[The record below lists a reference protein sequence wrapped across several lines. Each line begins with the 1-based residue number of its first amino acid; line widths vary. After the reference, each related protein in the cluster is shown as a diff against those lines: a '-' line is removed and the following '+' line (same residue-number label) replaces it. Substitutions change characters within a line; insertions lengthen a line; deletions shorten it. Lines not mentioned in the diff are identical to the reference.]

1 MSLDDLRG
9 RQLALLVQ
17 VAGVTDRYYSGP
29 APDVETIEG
38 TLSGLYPRDYRD
50 VEAVLDM
57 GSEGG
62 SIDDVTGMSTQQA
75 VTVKL
80 LAQGARL
87 SAATVTGNKWTVD
100 PVNTFRRIG
109 PAGAATKTRIT
120 ATVPHELGPT
130 DVDVVDPAGFV
141 AGDFVHIGLEALQV
155 GSVAGNTLQNCIRTI
170 GQTRRYRHTYDPT
183 RGWQPYATEQPIFWR
198 GRVAIVRAAP
208 VVGGQRVGSYREIWR
223 GVLDREAELSPDGLT
238 LTLRIAPM
246 TAAMRQ
252 KLASGAT
259 SGRLVR
265 GWHHFV
271 PRPDSADGCQV
282 SCEQIWEA
290 GAAISTAYTL
300 HDADTIE
307 TDGPAYTAHVDLFDI
322 TLPDGHPRAGSLR
335 LSNGPNSVLTHEVT
349 ARSLTGGGKA
359 RFDLSP
365 NPLALVGANQGLA
378 VNAQTTEWA
387 TLSLVNPLGTG
398 EVVRWPDR
406 LLSVVSGAD
415 LAQRAWNL
423 SRWQCETWAPITT
436 QGVDGRWANV
446 RLWSNGDSVHEVHI
460 ALQEQGMQGPIQVR
474 FGRDRANENS
484 QCLGWDWRAL
494 DAGEWPANKLRTVN
508 ASGLDR
514 ASDSDNYSV
523 RGIALA
529 WAQVGDSRLLVDSD
543 TFAGGSPQWMQLTG
557 GDDFGRFTT
566 IYALVSASSI
576 ALDPDTGAQVGY
588 SLTVDEWSP
597 ARDAF
602 IVDRGTQVEVRPV
615 ARFYQET
622 PARAAVVLLVSAVG
636 AGTETAL
643 DYLPV
648 GAGLSASDVLAS
660 SFESFPVPEVLADY
674 NARIDPA
681 KTTEEN
687 IADVL
692 TLLGAS
698 VVQKYA
704 LGRQYVALAPLTSA
718 DSAEATVIISADDLL
733 ADGQVTSAVD
743 GKVVRAYKLSSDYNE
758 ADEPQRVTTFIDAD
772 AISAAGG
779 DAGAQLDIDL
789 RGIVLQGGA
798 ADAAVNLLP
807 YVQHLRK
814 RVGVPRVRYQLA
826 VSLDL
831 AGAHEVALGDCVVL
845 TAAAAIAIDGTIGV
859 TSQPCRVM
867 GLERDWLKNRLN
879 LTLSCTGGRP
889 SGYVPSLRV
898 ASVVDPVTVTV
909 QPNQYTNTTDPRT
922 GEAQTDLGTS
932 AVQYFASQDV
942 VLCVPAGAWSSS
954 TTRTIVSIVGVT
966 VTLDGAHG
974 LAIGD
979 DIEHAGWALV
989 TDQVRRYA
997 YLARPDGTI
1006 GGTDPAKSI
1015 G

>member
-1 MSLDDLRG
+1 VSLDDLRG

-57 GSEGG
+57 GPEGG

-120 ATVPHELGPT
+120 ATVPHELGPS
-130 DVDVVDPAGFV
+130 DVDVVDPAGFG
-141 AGDFVHIGLEALQV
+141 AGDFVHVGLEAMQIGTV
-155 GSVAGNTLQNCIRTI
+155 SGNTLQNCIRTI

-271 PRPDSADGCQV
+271 PRADGADGCQV
-282 SCEQIWEA
+282 SCEQMWEA
-290 GAAISTAYTL
+290 GAALRSQYRR

-307 TDGPAYTAHVDLFDI
+307 LDDNAYITHLSLYDI
-322 TLPDGHPRAGSLR
+322 TLPDGHPRRGNLR
-335 LSNGPNSVLTHEVT
+335 LAYGNNLTQVHDVT
-349 ARSLTGGGKA
+349 ARGLIGGKPH
-359 RFDLSP
+359 FDVVPNVSP
-365 NPLALVGANQGLA
+365 VIGVTEGLA
-378 VNAQTTEWA
+378 VNALASEFC
-387 TLSLVNPLGTG
+387 TLSLVDPTGAG

-415 LAQRAWNL
+415 LTQRAWNL
-423 SRWQCETWAPITT
+423 ARWQCETWSPITT
-436 QGVDGRWANV
+436 QGVEGRWANV
-446 RLWSNGDSVHEVHI
+446 RLWSNGDSVHEVRL
-460 ALQEQGMQGPIQVR
+460 ALQEQGEQGPLQVR
-474 FGRDRANENS
+474 FGRGRGDENS
-484 QCLGWDWRAL
+484 LCLGWDWRAT

-508 ASGLDR
+508 TSGLDR
-514 ASDSDNYSV
+514 ASDSDNYEV
-523 RGIALA
+523 RGTALA
-529 WAQVGDSRLLVDSD
+529 WAQIGDSRLLVDTD
-543 TFAGGSPQWMQLTG
+543 TFAGGAPQWMQLTG
-557 GDDFGRFTT
+557 GDDFGRYAT

-588 SLTVDEWSP
+588 SLTVDEWFP
-597 ARDAF
+597 RYDAF
-602 IVDRGTQVEVRPV
+602 IIDRGTQVEVRPV

-622 PARAAVVLLVSAVG
+622 PSTATAVLLVSAVG

-660 SFESFPVPEVLADY
+660 SFEAFPVPEVLADY

-772 AISAAGG
+772 AISASGG

-789 RGIVLQGGA
+789 RGIVLEGGA
-798 ADAAVNLLP
+798 GDGAINLLP
-807 YVQHLRK
+807 FVQHLRR
-814 RVGVPRVRYQLA
+814 RVGLPRVRYQCSI
-826 VSLDL
+826 SLDTL
-831 AGAHEVALGDCVVL
+831 GANELALGDVVTL
-845 TAAAAIAIDGTIGV
+845 SSSSAIAIDGTIGV
-859 TSQPCRVM
+859 SQQPCRVM
-867 GLERDWLKNRLN
+867 GYERDWLRNRLN
-879 LTLSCTGGRP
+879 LTLSCTGARP
-889 SGYVPSLRV
+889 SGYAPSLRV
-898 ASVVDPVTVTV
+898 ASIVSPTIVTVEV
-909 QPNQYTNTTDPRT
+909 NQYTSPTDPRT
-922 GEAQTDLGTS
+922 GDAQTDIASGARVYFSAGDAVRCVKAGQWASATS
-932 AVQYFASQDV
+932 RS
-942 VLCVPAGAWSSS
+942 
-954 TTRTIVSIVGVT
+954 IVSIVGQT
-966 VTLDGAHG
+966 VTLDGAHN

-979 DIEHAGWALV
+979 DIEHTRFALV
-989 TDQVRRYA
+989 DSGVQKFA
-997 YLARPDGTI
+997 YLGRTDGTI
-1006 GGTDPAKSI
+1006 EGTDPARDI

>member
-29 APDVETIEG
+29 APEVDTIEG
-38 TLSGLYPRDYRD
+38 TLSGAYSRSYRD

-57 GSEGG
+57 GPEGG
-62 SIDDVTGMSTQQA
+62 SIDDITGMSSQQP

-87 SAATVTGNKWTVD
+87 SAATVTGNAWTVD

-109 PAGAATKTRIT
+109 PAGATTKTRIT

-130 DVDVVDPAGFV
+130 DVDVVDSAGFV
-141 AGDFVHIGLEALQV
+141 AGDFVHIGLEAMQV
-155 GSVAGNTLQNCIRTI
+155 QSVSGNTLQNCIRVI

-252 KLASGAT
+252 RLASGAT

-271 PRPDSADGCQV
+271 PRADGADGCQV
-282 SCEQIWEA
+282 SCEQTWEA
-290 GAAISTAYTL
+290 GSALNTPYKL
-300 HDADTIE
+300 HDANTIE
-307 TDGPAYTAHVDLFDI
+307 TDGPAYLDHNNLFDI
-322 TLPDGHPRAGSLR
+322 TLPDGHPRRGNLR
-335 LSNGPNSVLTHEVT
+335 LSNGQNSVLVHEVT

-359 RFDLSP
+359 HFDVTP
-365 NPLALVGANQGLA
+365 NALALVGVNQGACLNALA
-378 VNAQTTEWA
+378 TEPL
-387 TLSLVNPLGTG
+387 TLSLVDPTGAG

-415 LAQRAWNL
+415 LTQRAWNL
-423 SRWQCETWAPITT
+423 ARWQCETWAPITT
-436 QGVDGRWANV
+436 QGVEGRWANV
-446 RLWSNGDSVHEVHI
+446 RLWSSGDGVDEVRI
-460 ALQEQGMQGPIQVR
+460 ALQAQGNDNPLRVR
-474 FGRDRANENS
+474 FGRDRGNENS
-484 QCLGWDWRAL
+484 LCLGWDWRAT
-494 DAGEWPANKLRTVN
+494 DAGLWPANKLRTVDVS
-508 ASGLDR
+508 ALD
-514 ASDSDNYSV
+514 AAADTNNFAV
-523 RGIALA
+523 RGTALA
-529 WAQVGDSRLLVDSD
+529 WAQVGDSRLLVDTD
-543 TFAGGSPQWMQLTG
+543 TFAGGSPQWMHLTG
-557 GDDFGRFTT
+557 GDDYGRTAD

-588 SLTVDEWSP
+588 SLTVGEWSP

-602 IVDRGTQVEVRPV
+602 IIDRGTQVEVRPI
-615 ARFYQET
+615 ARFFQET
-622 PARAAVVLLVSAVG
+622 PSRAAVVLLVSAVG
-636 AGTETAL
+636 AQTETAL

-648 GAGLSASDVLAS
+648 GAGLAASDVLAS
-660 SFESFPVPEVLADY
+660 SFEAFPVPEVLADY
-674 NARIDPA
+674 NARIDPS
-681 KTTEEN
+681 KTVEEN
-687 IADVL
+687 MSDVL

-718 DSAEATVIISADDLL
+718 DSAEATVIIAADDLL

-743 GKVVRAYKLSSDYNE
+743 GKVVRAYRLSSDYNE
-758 ADEPQRVTTFIDAD
+758 ADEPQRVTTYIDAD
-772 AISAAGG
+772 AISASGG
-779 DAGAQLDIDL
+779 DSGSQLDIDL
-789 RGIVLQGGA
+789 RGIVLEGGA
-798 ADAAVNLLP
+798 GDGAINLLP
-807 YVQHLRK
+807 FVQHLRK
-814 RVGVPRVRYQLA
+814 RVGLPRVRYQCSI
-826 VSLDL
+826 SLDTI
-831 AGAHEVALGDCVVL
+831 GANELALGDVVTL
-845 TAAAAIAIDGTIGV
+845 TSSSAIAIDGTIGV
-859 TSQPCRVM
+859 SQQPCRVM
-867 GLERDWLKNRLN
+867 GYERDWLKNRLN
-879 LTLSCTGGRP
+879 LTLSCTGARP

-898 ASVVDPVTVTV
+898 TSIVSPTVVTVAV
-909 QPNQYTNTTDPRT
+909 NQYTGTTDPRT
-922 GEAQTDLGTS
+922 GEAQTDIAS
-932 AVQYFASQDV
+932 VDRVYFAPGDAV
-942 VLCVPAGAWSSS
+942 RCVAAGAWSSATS
-954 TTRTIVSIVGVT
+954 RAIVSIAGQT

-979 DIEHAGWALV
+979 DIEHARFALV
-989 TDQVRRYA
+989 DDRVQKFA
-997 YLARPDGTI
+997 YLGRTDGTI
-1006 GGTDPAKSI
+1006 EGTDPARDI

>member
-57 GSEGG
+57 GPEGG
-62 SIDDVTGMSTQQA
+62 SIDDITGMSSQQP

-109 PAGAATKTRIT
+109 PAGATTKTRIT

-130 DVDVVDPAGFV
+130 DIDVVDPAGFG
-141 AGDFVHIGLEALQV
+141 AGDFVHIGLETLQIGTV
-155 GSVAGNTLQNCIRTI
+155 SGNTLQNCIRTI
-170 GQTRRYRHTYDPT
+170 GQTRRYRHTYDPA

-252 KLASGAT
+252 KLASGST
-259 SGRLVR
+259 LGRLVR

-271 PRPDSADGCQV
+271 PRADGADGCQV
-282 SCEQIWEA
+282 SCEQMWEA
-290 GAAISTAYTL
+290 GAAITSAYEL
-300 HDADTIE
+300 HDPNTIE

-322 TLPDGHPRAGSLR
+322 TLPDGHPRAGNLR

-359 RFDLSP
+359 HFDLSP

-387 TLSLVNPLGTG
+387 TLSMVDPTGAG

-415 LAQRAWNL
+415 LTQRAWNL
-423 SRWQCETWAPITT
+423 ARWQCETWAPITT
-436 QGVDGRWANV
+436 QGVEGRWCNV

-460 ALQEQGMQGPIQVR
+460 ALQEQGMQGPLQVR
-474 FGRDRANENS
+474 FGRDRGNENS
-484 QCLGWDWRAL
+484 LCLGWDWRST
-494 DAGEWPANKLRTVN
+494 DAGEWPANKLRTLN
-508 ASGLDR
+508 TSGLDR
-514 ASDSDNYSV
+514 ASDSDNYEV
-523 RGIALA
+523 RGVALA

-557 GDDFGRFTT
+557 GDDFGRSTT

-602 IVDRGTQVEVRPV
+602 IVDRGTAVDVRPV

-636 AGTETAL
+636 AGTETSL

-718 DSAEATVIISADDLL
+718 DSAEATVIISNDDLL

-772 AISAAGG
+772 AISASGG

-789 RGIVLQGGA
+789 RGIVLEGGA
-798 ADAAVNLLP
+798 GDGAINLLP
-807 YVQHLRK
+807 FVQHLRR
-814 RVGVPRVRYQLA
+814 RVGLPRVRYQCSI
-826 VSLDL
+826 SLDTL
-831 AGAHEVALGDCVVL
+831 GANELALGDVVTL
-845 TAAAAIAIDGTIGV
+845 TSSSAIAIDGTIGV
-859 TSQPCRVM
+859 SQQPCRVM
-867 GLERDWLKNRLN
+867 GYERDWLRNRLN
-879 LTLSCTGGRP
+879 LTLSCTGARP

-898 ASVVDPVTVTV
+898 ASIVGPNVVTVEV
-909 QPNQYTNTTDPRT
+909 NQYTNPTDPRT
-922 GEAQTDLGTS
+922 GDAQTDIASGARIYFS
-932 AVQYFASQDV
+932 AGDAVR
-942 VLCVPAGAWSSS
+942 CVAAGAWSSATS
-954 TTRTIVSIVGVT
+954 RVIVSIVGQT

-979 DIEHAGWALV
+979 DIEHTRFALV
-989 TDQVRRYA
+989 DSRVQKFA
-997 YLARPDGTI
+997 YLGRTDGTI
-1006 GGTDPAKSI
+1006 EGTDPARDI

>member
-9 RQLALLVQ
+9 RQLAILVT

-29 APDVETIEG
+29 APDTQTIEG
-38 TLSGLYPRDYRD
+38 TLAGLYPRDYRD
-50 VEAVLDM
+50 IEAVLDL
-57 GSEGG
+57 GPEGG
-62 SIDDVTGMSTQQA
+62 SIDDVTGMSEQQA

-80 LAQGARL
+80 LAQGARV
-87 SAATVTGNKWTVD
+87 SPATVTGSAWTVH
-100 PVNTFRRIG
+100 PVSTFRRIG
-109 PAGAATKTRIT
+109 PAGAASKTRIA
-120 ATVPHELGPT
+120 ATIPHELGPT
-130 DVDVVDPAGFV
+130 DVDVVDSSGIV
-141 AGDFVHIGLEALQV
+141 AGDIIHVGLEALQV
-155 GSVAGNTLQNCIRTI
+155 GSVSGNTLQNCLRII
-170 GQTRRYRHTYDPT
+170 GQTRRYRHTYDAI
-183 RGWQPYATEQPIFWR
+183 RGWQPYVTEAPIFWR
-198 GRVAIVRAAP
+198 GRVAIVQAAP

-223 GVLDREAELSPDGLT
+223 GVLDREAELAPDGLS
-238 LTLRIAPM
+238 LTLRIASM

-252 KLASGAT
+252 KLSGGAT
-259 SGRLVR
+259 SAQLVR
-265 GWHHFV
+265 GWHHFK
-271 PRPDSADGCQV
+271 PRADGADGCQV
-282 SCEQIWEA
+282 SHEQQWDT
-290 GAAISTAYTL
+290 GAAVRTPYFL
-300 HDADTIE
+300 HDANTIE
-307 TDGPAYTAHVDLFDI
+307 TDGNAYTAHSNLFDI
-322 TLPDGHPRAGSLR
+322 TLPDGHPRQGR
-335 LSNGPNSVLTHEVT
+335 LQLENGVGASTVHEVT
-349 ARSLTGGGKA
+349 ARSLTGGGKS
-359 RFDLSP
+359 RFDVSP
-365 NPLALVGANQGLA
+365 NAVPLVGTNVGDAGN
-378 VNAQTTEWA
+378 VSTSEYS
-387 TLSLVNPLGTG
+387 TLSLVDPTG
-398 EVVRWPDR
+398 AGEIVRWPDR

-415 LAQRAWNL
+415 LTQRAWNL
-423 SRWQCETWAPITT
+423 ARWQCETWSPVTT
-436 QGVDGRWANV
+436 QGVEGRWANV
-446 RLWSNGDSVHEVHI
+446 RLWSSGDGSHQVHL
-460 ALQEQGMQGPIQVR
+460 ALQEQGQGGALQVR
-474 FGRDRANENS
+474 FGRDRGNENS
-484 QCLGWDWRAL
+484 LCLGWDWRAL
-494 DAGEWPANKLRTVN
+494 DAGAWPSNKLRRVDTS
-508 ASGLDR
+508 ALDR
-514 ASDSDNYSV
+514 NNDTDAYDV
-523 RGIALA
+523 RGPALA
-529 WAQVGDSRLLVDSD
+529 WAQVGDTYLLVTDD
-543 TFAGGSPQWMQLTG
+543 VFAGGAPQWVRLEG
-557 GDDFGRFTT
+557 GDDYGTQSV
-566 IYALVSASSI
+566 IYALVSASTP

-588 SLTVDEWSP
+588 SLTVDQWSP
-597 ARDAF
+597 ERDTF
-602 IVDRGTQVEVRPV
+602 IVDRGTPVQVTPV
-615 ARFYQET
+615 ARFWQET
-622 PARAAVVLLVSAVG
+622 PSRAAVVLLVSAVG
-636 AGTETAL
+636 AQTETVL

-648 GAGLSASDVLAS
+648 GAGLAATDVLPS
-660 SFESFPVPEVLADY
+660 SFESFPVPEVLRDY
-674 NARIDPA
+674 NAPIDPNE
-681 KTTEEN
+681 TVEDN
-687 IADVL
+687 IRDIL

-698 VVQKYA
+698 VVQRYA
-704 LGRQYVALAPLTSA
+704 LGRQYVALAPITSA
-718 DSAEATVIISADDLL
+718 DEREAVLTITDAELL
-733 ADGQVTSAVD
+733 VDGQVTSAVD
-743 GKVVRAYKLSSDYNE
+743 GKVVRAYKLSSDYNDAGE
-758 ADEPQRVTTFIDAD
+758 AQRVITYVDSD

-789 RGIVLQGGA
+789 RGIVLEGGA

-867 GLERDWLKNRLN
+867 GYERDWLKNRLN

-909 QPNQYTNTTDPRT
+909 EVNQYTGTTDPRT

-979 DIEHAGWALV
+979 DIEHAGWSLV

>member
-29 APDVETIEG
+29 APDAEAIEG

-57 GSEGG
+57 GPEGG

-109 PAGAATKTRIT
+109 PAGATTKTRIT

-130 DVDVVDPAGFV
+130 DVDVVDSAGFV
-141 AGDFVHIGLEALQV
+141 AGDFVHVGLEAMQV
-155 GSVAGNTLQNCIRTI
+155 GSVSGNTLQNCIRTI
-170 GQTRRYRHTYDPT
+170 GQTRRYRHTYDAT

-271 PRPDSADGCQV
+271 PRADSADGCQV

-300 HDADTIE
+300 HDPNTIE
-307 TDGPAYTAHVDLFDI
+307 TDGPAYTGHVNLFDI
-322 TLPDGHPRAGSLR
+322 TLPAGHPRHGDLR
-335 LSNGPNSVLTHEVT
+335 LANGPNSVLTHDVT
-349 ARSLTGGGKA
+349 ARTLTGGGKA
-359 RFDLSP
+359 HFDLTP

-378 VNAQTTEWA
+378 INAQTTEWA
-387 TLSLVNPLGTG
+387 TLSLVDPAGAG

-415 LAQRAWNL
+415 LTQRAWNL
-423 SRWQCETWAPITT
+423 ARWQCETWAPITT
-436 QGVDGRWANV
+436 QGVEGRWANV

-460 ALQEQGMQGPIQVR
+460 ALQEQGMQGPLQVR
-474 FGRDRANENS
+474 LGRDRSNENS
-484 QCLGWDWRAL
+484 MCLGWDWRAL
-494 DAGEWPANKLRTVN
+494 DAGEWPAGKLRTVN

-514 ASDSDNYSV
+514 ASDSDNYAV

-615 ARFYQET
+615 ARFYQES

-660 SFESFPVPEVLADY
+660 SFESFAVPEVLADY

-772 AISAAGG
+772 AISASGG

-789 RGIVLQGGA
+789 RGIVLEGGA
-798 ADAAVNLLP
+798 GDGAINLLP
-807 YVQHLRK
+807 FVQHLRR
-814 RVGVPRVRYQLA
+814 RVGLPRVRYQCSI
-826 VSLDL
+826 SLD
-831 AGAHEVALGDCVVL
+831 AIGANELALGDVVTL
-845 TAAAAIAIDGTIGV
+845 SSSSAIAIDGTIGV
-859 TSQPCRVM
+859 SQQPCRVM
-867 GLERDWLKNRLN
+867 GYERDWLRNRLN
-879 LTLSCTGGRP
+879 LTLSCTGARP
-889 SGYVPSLRV
+889 SGYAPSLRV
-898 ASVVDPVTVTV
+898 ASIVGPNVVTVEV
-909 QPNQYTNTTDPRT
+909 NQYTSPTDPRT
-922 GEAQTDLGTS
+922 GDAQTDIASGARVYFGAGDAVRCVQAGQWASATS
-932 AVQYFASQDV
+932 RA
-942 VLCVPAGAWSSS
+942 
-954 TTRTIVSIVGVT
+954 IVSIVGQT
-966 VTLDGAHG
+966 VTLDGAHN

-979 DIEHAGWALV
+979 DIEHTRFALV
-989 TDQVRRYA
+989 DSGVQKFA
-997 YLARPDGTI
+997 YLGRTDGTI
-1006 GGTDPAKSI
+1006 EGTDPARDI